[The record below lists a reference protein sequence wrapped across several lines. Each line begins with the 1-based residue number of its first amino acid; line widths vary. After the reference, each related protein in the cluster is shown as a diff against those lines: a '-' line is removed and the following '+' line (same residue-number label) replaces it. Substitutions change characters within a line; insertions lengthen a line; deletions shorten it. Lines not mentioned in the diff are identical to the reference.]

1 MITLIYSIPINFV
14 KLIRTIASAY
24 HLDFDGDYLSL
35 RLDHDHSDKILL
47 IEKLDQYRGVVSSFK
62 TEQGLEKPVISLE
75 FLIEQFDNYSTED
88 EDLYPESWI
97 PLSLTSDEQDS
108 RLIASVESNGKLT
121 AYDDVAMKE
130 ASNLC
135 LDWWRNLEKQGW
147 HDNGK
152 PAADVTATVRYA
164 KYQTIAQ
171 KLCDAPVL
179 EFDSEYRIKAN
190 RLGLY
195 ALVNSITSA
204 LTQVSNNG
212 NGNGNGS
219 HQTTVF
225 DLQAGL
231 HQLRIELLESMLN

>member
-14 KLIRTIASAY
+14 KLIRTIATAY

-35 RLDHDHSDKILL
+35 RLDHDHSDDILL

-62 TEQGLEKPVISLE
+62 TEQGLEKPIISLE
-75 FLIEQFDNYSTED
+75 FLIEQYDNYSTEE
-88 EDLYPESWI
+88 EDFYPESWI
-97 PLSLTSDEQDS
+97 PLSLTSDRQDS
-108 RLIASVESNGKLT
+108 RLIASVDQDGKLT

-130 ASNLC
+130 ASDLC
-135 LDWWRNLEKQGW
+135 IDWWRELEKQGW

-171 KLCDAPVL
+171 KLSDAPVI

-195 ALVNSITSA
+195 VLVNSITSV
-204 LTQVSNNG
+204 LTEKSG
-212 NGNGNGS
+212 NGHENNAKL
-219 HQTTVF
+219 TVF
-225 DLQAGL
+225 DLQAEV
-231 HQLRIELLESMLN
+231 HQLQVEILNQFG